1 MSASPKPIDPALVR
15 ELAEIL
21 RDADLGEIEIERD
34 DLRIRVSRMSSLPA
48 PAMAP
53 ANMAAA
59 MPMQAAPAVFAA
71 PAAPAP
77 TSPQPAPPATSDH
90 PGTVRS
96 PMVGTVYLSADPNS
110 PTYAPVGKAVAV
122 GDTLMLIEA
131 MKTYNPVTATRAGV
145 VKSVLVSNEQ
155 PVEYDQPLI
164 VIE

>member
-1 MSASPKPIDPALVR
+1 MSASAKPIDPALVR

-21 RDADLGEIEIERD
+21 RSADLGEIEIERD

-48 PAMAP
+48 QQQAPVSYTAAVPVATPSAAAPIAAIAPTAGPVVAP
-53 ANMAAA
+53 AG
-59 MPMQAAPAVFAA
+59 
-71 PAAPAP
+71 
-77 TSPQPAPPATSDH
+77 DH

-110 PTYAPVGKAVAV
+110 PQFAPVGKTVAV

-131 MKTYNPVTATRAGV
+131 MKTFNPVTAAKAGI
-145 VKSVLVSNEQ
+145 VKSILVSNEQ